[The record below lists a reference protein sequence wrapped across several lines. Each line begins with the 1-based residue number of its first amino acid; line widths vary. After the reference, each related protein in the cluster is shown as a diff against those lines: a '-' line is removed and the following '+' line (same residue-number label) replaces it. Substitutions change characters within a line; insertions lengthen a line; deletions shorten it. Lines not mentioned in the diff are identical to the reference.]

1 MIIRLRCRQCGWE
14 IEIPR
19 LRIPRY
25 GARIRCPE
33 CGGLQ
38 TVPPQPT
45 ALMTPERDRTSEALA
60 AAAGKLVDEA
70 VGSRGSRA
78 GRHAGNAVPRDGASA
93 ASVDASPAAAASA
106 EETPVIKGEA
116 RQLLQRW
123 LRELQR
129 DHEAPLTGRHIFREH
144 ADELAHLFSMWQ
156 ASYPGEEATS
166 LFREELMTSLEA
178 PPVNPDP
185 LRAARGDSK
194 AIADGPAGGEVASER

>member
-1 MIIRLRCRQCGWE
+1 MVVRLRCRQCGWQ

-38 TVPPQPT
+38 TVPSQPT
-45 ALMTPERDRTSEALA
+45 VLTTPEPDWTSDAGA
-60 AAAGKLVDEA
+60 PAAGKLVDGV
-70 VGSRGSRA
+70 VGSGT
-78 GRHAGNAVPRDGASA
+78 GRHTDDAVPRNGPSA
-93 ASVDASPAAAASA
+93 ASVGNSTTAAAPA

-129 DHEAPLTGRHIFREH
+129 DHEVALTGRHIFREH

-166 LFREELMTSLEA
+166 LFREELMASLEA
-178 PPVNPDP
+178 PPVNPDLP
-185 LRAARGDSK
+185 RAVRGDSK
-194 AIADGPAGGEVASER
+194 DIGDGRAGGEVAGER